1 MAYKHGVY
9 VREQASSVIAAASVD
24 AGLPVVIGV
33 GLSGNNE
40 PQLVNSYA
48 EAEAAIGGVVGVGAD
63 GLFKYSLSEFVKAY
77 FVNHGLSRAVLI
89 DVFDPSKHLADEAGS
104 PISATLE
111 NGIATTTAPA
121 DTYIT
126 AIKIGENAVPAAD
139 YIVDRSGSVL
149 RIIRNGS
156 ATVLQADSTIS
167 IENKAVDLTKVTA
180 DDIKAGIAK
189 VQDVYPRFGLVP
201 GQIVCPK
208 YSSYP
213 SIAATMQSN
222 SNNINGSYSCV
233 ALIDIPTA
241 AGSITSGQ
249 STEAVTGV
257 TAYTD
262 VYSEK
267 QEAGISAPS
276 QVALWPMAKL
286 GAEIY
291 HMSCVWASVTCLVD
305 AQNNGVPVA
314 TPSNKIG
321 LAKLNATVLAN
332 GTEVWL
338 DKPKGNELNGKGIC
352 TALNLNGWRC
362 WGSRTAAYDA
372 VTDPKDASLPERR
385 MFSWVGNTLV
395 NTFFQNVDSP
405 LNAAN
410 IQIVR
415 DSANI
420 WLNGLCGAGYLV
432 GGPLENHVEFNE
444 SENPTVN
451 LSAGTAV
458 FHVYIAPPAPMRVID
473 FVLEYNTNAYASLF
487 E

>member
-9 VREQASSVIAAASVD
+9 VREQASSVISAASVD

-48 EAEAAIGGVVGVGAD
+48 EAEAAIGGVVGVDAN

-89 DVFDPSKHLADEAGS
+89 DVFDPSKHLAQEAGS

-111 NGIATTTAPA
+111 NGIATTTAAA

-126 AIKIGENAVPAAD
+126 AIKIGEATVPAAD
-139 YIVDRSGSVL
+139 YSVDRSGSVL

-167 IENKAVDLTKVTA
+167 IENKSVDLSKVTA
-180 DDIKAGIAK
+180 DDIKDGIAK
-189 VQDVYPRFGLVP
+189 VQDVYPRYGLVP

-249 STEAVTGV
+249 ATEAVTGV

-267 QEAGISAPS
+267 QDAGISASS

-291 HMSCVWASVTCLVD
+291 HLSCIWASVTCLVD

-321 LAKLNATVLAN
+321 LAKLNATVLAD

-338 DKPKGNELNGKGIC
+338 DKPKGNELNGKGVC

-473 FVLEYNTNAYASLF
+473 FVLEYNTNAYATLF

>member
-9 VREQASSVIAAASVD
+9 VREQASSVVSAASVD

-33 GLSGNNE
+33 GLSGNLE
-40 PQLVNSYA
+40 PQLVNSYD
-48 EAEAAIGGVVGVGAD
+48 EANAAIGGVVGVGSD

-89 DVFDPSKHLADEAGS
+89 DVFDPSKHLSDTTNT
-104 PISATLE
+104 PLNVLLE
-111 NGIATTTAPA
+111 NGVGETTLAS
-121 DTYIT
+121 DII
-126 AIKIGENAVPAAD
+126 IKSAKVGSVSVPASD
-139 YIVDRSGSVL
+139 YTLDRSGANL
-149 RIIRNGS
+149 RIVRNS
-156 ATVLQADSTIS
+156 NATVLQPDSSLELEWAAT
-167 IENKAVDLTKVTA
+167 DLTKLTV

-208 YSSYP
+208 YSAFP
-213 SIAATMQSN
+213 SVAAVMQSN
-222 SNNINGSYSCV
+222 SVNINGSYSCV
-233 ALIDIPTA
+233 ALIDLPTA
-241 AGSITSGQ
+241 DGSITSGET
-249 STEAVTGV
+249 TEAVTGIKK
-257 TAYTD
+257 YTD
-262 VYSEK
+262 AYSQK
-267 QEAGISAPS
+267 QAAGISAAS
-276 QVALWPMAKL
+276 QVALWPMGKL

-291 HMSCVWASVTCLVD
+291 HLSCVWSAVTCLVD

-321 LAKLNATVLAN
+321 LAKLNSTVLSD

-420 WLNGLCGAGYLV
+420 WLNGLCGGGYLV

-444 SENPTVN
+444 TENPSAN
-451 LSAGTAV
+451 LSNGTAV

-473 FVLEYNTNAYASLF
+473 FVLEYNVNAYATLF